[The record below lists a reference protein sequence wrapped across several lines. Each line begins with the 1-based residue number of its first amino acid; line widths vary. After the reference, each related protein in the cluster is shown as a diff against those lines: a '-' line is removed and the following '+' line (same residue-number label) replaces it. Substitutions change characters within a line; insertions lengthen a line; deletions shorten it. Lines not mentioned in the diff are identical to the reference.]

1 MRSSRV
7 GHKRFVQ
14 IELKRLLPFLLL
26 AALPLAAPVESLA
39 QAAGTISGQVVST
52 DQVGGAISGTV
63 LNADQAVGAISG
75 TVVNADQVG
84 VTDAE
89 VRLPD
94 LARRTTVDEDG
105 AFTFLALPPG
115 SYLVEATSPR
125 FGRAVRRLE
134 VRGGETS
141 TITLELDPLFRLDE
155 LVVSAGPLSARRSE
169 TYQPSSALSGLDLAR
184 AVQSSLGETLAGEPG
199 VTSTYNGPGSSRP
212 IIRGLGGD
220 RVRIMEGGVASGDVS
235 NQGPDHA
242 VAVEPLAAERIE
254 IVRGPATLLYGSA
267 AVGGVVNV
275 IDNRI
280 PRELPRAP
288 ITGNITTLGG
298 TVADERTGALELG
311 GALGGSWAWHVS
323 GLRRSTGDYRI
334 PGFAER
340 EDDHEE
346 QGHEED
352 AVEGV
357 LENSALETTRGV
369 LGLSWIGRSGYLGV
383 SVSGLDTDYGVPGH
397 GHHDEGEEHGEEA
410 HHDEEDVV
418 IGLEQRRL
426 DLEGSW
432 RFGREVLKGVKG
444 RFGFADYEHT
454 EFEGDEIGTRFTNRQ
469 WEGRLEVQHSFR
481 ESLMG
486 ASGIQIMGREFAA
499 AGEEAFVPPSDH
511 FGVAGF
517 VFQELD
523 LGHLRLQ
530 GGARVEGQGVEEKVG
545 NLSRS
550 NFGLS
555 VSGGVNWM
563 LSEGTSLA
571 LSASRAVKLPSLEE
585 LFADG
590 PHAATFAYEIGDPD
604 LDNETAYTLDATLRF
619 TEGRFRGEITGF
631 ANRFNGFIYQDFT
644 GGVEDG
650 LPVLK
655 FEQADATFAGLET
668 ALELSLVHTGRH
680 HVLLEGWGDYV
691 RASLRDLDQPLP
703 RIPPLRVG
711 SRLRYDGGTFR
722 GGIGLTR
729 VAAQERVSP
738 FERESGGYSMVD
750 ASLGYRLFTGGVVHD
765 FVLRG
770 TNLTNQE
777 ARSHTSFIKDL
788 APLPGREIRLMYR
801 VYF

>member
-1 MRSSRV
+1 
-7 GHKRFVQ
+7 
-14 IELKRLLPFLLL
+14 
-26 AALPLAAPVESLA
+26 
-39 QAAGTISGQVVST
+39 
-52 DQVGGAISGTV
+52 
-63 LNADQAVGAISG
+63 
-75 TVVNADQVG
+75 
-84 VTDAE
+84 
-89 VRLPD
+89 
-94 LARRTTVDEDG
+94 VDEDG

-280 PRELPRAP
+280 PRELPGAAV
-288 ITGNITTLGG
+288 TGNFTGLGG
-298 TVADERTGALELG
+298 TVADERTGAFELG
-311 GALGGSWAWHVS
+311 GALGGNWAWHLS

-346 QGHEED
+346 HGHEED
-352 AVEGV
+352 EVEGI
-357 LENSALETTRGV
+357 LENSALETTRGA
-369 LGLSWIGRSGYLGV
+369 LGLSWVGRSGYLGL

-397 GHHDEGEEHGEEA
+397 GHHDEGEEHGEEE

-432 RFGREVLKGVKG
+432 RFGRPVLKGVKG

-486 ASGIQIMGREFAA
+486 ASGVQIMGREFAA

-523 LGHLRLQ
+523 LGHVRLQ
-530 GGARVEGQGVEEKVG
+530 GGARVEGQRVEEKVG

-619 TEGRFRGEITGF
+619 TEGRF
-631 ANRFNGFIYQDFT
+631 
-644 GGVEDG
+644 GGRSPG
-650 LPVLK
+650 LP
-655 FEQADATFAGLET
+655 
-668 ALELSLVHTGRH
+668 TGSTGSSTRTSP
-680 HVLLEGWGDYV
+680 EGW
-691 RASLRDLDQPLP
+691 RTASLCCSSSRPTRRSPGWRPPWSYLWS
-703 RIPPLRVG
+703 IPP
-711 SRLRYDGGTFR
+711 D
-722 GGIGLTR
+722 I
-729 VAAQERVSP
+729 
-738 FERESGGYSMVD
+738 
-750 ASLGYRLFTGGVVHD
+750 
-765 FVLRG
+765 
-770 TNLTNQE
+770 
-777 ARSHTSFIKDL
+777 I
-788 APLPGREIRLMYR
+788 
-801 VYF
+801 

>member
-1 MRSSRV
+1 MRSRRV
-7 GHKRFVQ
+7 GHKRFMR
-14 IELKRLLPFLLL
+14 IELKGLLPFLLM

-39 QAAGTISGQVVST
+39 QATGTISGR
-52 DQVGGAISGTV
+52 
-63 LNADQAVGAISG
+63 
-75 TVVNADQVG
+75 VVNADQVG

-94 LARRTTVDEDG
+94 LARRTTVNEDG

-134 VRGGETS
+134 VRGGATA

-184 AVQSSLGETLAGEPG
+184 VVQSSLGETLAGEPG
-199 VTSTYNGPGSSRP
+199 VTSTYSGPGSSRP

-242 VAVEPLAAERIE
+242 VAVEPLSAERIE

-280 PRELPRAP
+280 PRELPRAL
-288 ITGNITTLGG
+288 ITGSATTLGG
-298 TVADERTGALELG
+298 TVADERTGALELV
-311 GALGGSWAWHVS
+311 GALGGSWAWHAS

-346 QGHEED
+346 HGHDED
-352 AVEGV
+352 EVEGI
-357 LENSALETTRGV
+357 LENSALGTSRAA

-397 GHHDEGEEHGEEA
+397 GHAHEEEEGE
-410 HHDEEDVV
+410 EEDVV

-432 RFGREVLKGVKG
+432 RFSREVLKGIKG
-444 RFGFADYEHT
+444 RFGFADYQHT
-454 EFEGDEIGTRFTNRQ
+454 EFEGDEIGTHFTNRQ
-469 WEGRLEVQHSFR
+469 WEGRLEVQHSQR
-481 ESLMG
+481 ESLVG
-486 ASGIQIMGREFAA
+486 ASGIQVMGREFAA

-511 FGVAGF
+511 LGMAGF

-523 LGHLRLQ
+523 LGRVRLQ
-530 GGARVEGQGVEEKVG
+530 GGARADGQWVEEKVG
-545 NLSRS
+545 STSRS
-550 NFGLS
+550 QFGFSL
-555 VSGGVNWM
+555 SGGANWL
-563 LSEGTSLA
+563 LSDGASLA

-604 LDNETAYTLDATLRF
+604 LDNETAYTVDATLRF

-631 ANRFNGFIYQDFT
+631 ANLFSGFIYQDFT
-644 GGVEDG
+644 GEVQDG
-650 LPVLK
+650 LPVLQ
-655 FEQADATFAGLET
+655 FDQADATFTGLET
-668 ALELSLVHTGRH
+668 ALELSLVHTGKH

-691 RASLRDLDQPLP
+691 RASLRDLDRPLP

-711 SRLRYDGGTFR
+711 TRLRYDGGTFR
-722 GGIGLTR
+722 GGLGFTR

-738 FERESGGYSMVD
+738 FERETEGYSMLD
-750 ASLGYRLFTGGVVHD
+750 ASVGYRLFTGGVVHD

-770 TNLTNQE
+770 TNLANQE

-788 APLPGREIRLMYR
+788 APLPGREVRLMYR

>member
-1 MRSSRV
+1 MTLSEPRISTMRSERV
-7 GHKRFVQ
+7 RRRWSVEVEPKRV
-14 IELKRLLPFLLL
+14 LPVLLV
-26 AALPLAAPVESLA
+26 AALPLVAPGEGLA
-39 QAAGTISGQVVST
+39 QAP
-52 DQVGGAISGTV
+52 GAIAGR
-63 LNADQAVGAISG
+63 
-75 TVVNADQVG
+75 VVNADQVG
-84 VTDAE
+84 ITDAE

-94 LARRTTVDEDG
+94 LARRTMVDEDG
-105 AFTFLALPPG
+105 AFTFLDLSPG

-134 VRGGETS
+134 VRGGDTA

-212 IIRGLGGD
+212 MIRGLGGD

-288 ITGNITTLGG
+288 FTGNITTLGG

-311 GALGGSWAWHVS
+311 GALGGNWAWHAS
-323 GLRRSTGDYRI
+323 GLRRVTGDYRI

-340 EDDHEE
+340 EEDHGDEH
-346 QGHEED
+346 GPGED
-352 AVEGV
+352 EVEGI
-357 LENSALETTRGV
+357 LENSALETTRAA

-383 SVSGLDTDYGVPGH
+383 SVSGMDTDYGVPGH
-397 GHHDEGEEHGEEA
+397 GHAHEGGEGE
-410 HHDEEDVV
+410 EEDVV

-432 RFGREVLKGVKG
+432 RFSRPVLKGIKG
-444 RFGFADYEHT
+444 RFGFADYQHT
-454 EFEGDEIGTRFTNRQ
+454 EFEGGEIGTRFTNRQ
-469 WEGRLEVQHSFR
+469 WEGRLEVQHSLG
-481 ESLMG
+481 EYLAG
-486 ASGIQIMGREFAA
+486 ASGIQIMGREFSA
-499 AGEEAFVPPSDH
+499 AGEEAFVPPSDYL
-511 FGVAGF
+511 GVAGF

-523 LGHLRLQ
+523 LGQVRFQ

-545 NLSRS
+545 SLSRS
-550 NFGLS
+550 HFGFSL
-555 VSGGVNWM
+555 SGGANWS
-563 LSEGTSLA
+563 LSEGASLA

-590 PHAATFAYEIGDPD
+590 PHAATFAYELGNPD
-604 LDNETAYTLDATLRF
+604 LDNETVYSMDATLRF

-644 GGVEDG
+644 GEEADG
-650 LPVLK
+650 LPMLK

-668 ALELSLVHTGRH
+668 ALELSLVHTGKH

-729 VAAQERVSP
+729 VAAQERISP
-738 FERESGGYSMVD
+738 FERETEGYSMLD